1 MVAQPGTLT
10 DGTIVVLQKWLQGK
24 LPNATDLRVTPIDV
38 ETGGGASAELFFIK
52 AEYNDEEGS
61 QVKELTVRREDSQY
75 QLFLDASL
83 ERHGRILQAVNQ
95 YSSLPVPEC
104 IGYELDESII
114 GAPFLVMSRVY
125 GEVVKQFPNYNE
137 AGCLHD
143 YSPAKRY
150 DIWKNIIENLAALH
164 QLDWQ
169 KGFTFLNN
177 PARGAAGLDQYLNWF
192 YDWYQWTARG
202 RRQPIADMAMD
213 YLLAHR
219 PDSASVSVLW
229 GDPHQSNFMFD
240 ANDGSVSAILD
251 WELTALGPGEIDL
264 AYWLYFDE
272 HWCQIFK
279 AKRLDG
285 LPTRDEVIAIYEQ
298 AAGRKVSDMKFYDV
312 LASLRMVNIIRRT
325 IDRLIGSGVLKADSQ
340 AGVENFWTQHLARVL
355 GVDEPELH
363 PDFLDYLALMEGKS

>member
-1 MVAQPGTLT
+1 MVAQPGNL
-10 DGTIVVLQKWLQGK
+10 DASSIEVLEAWLEAK
-24 LPNATDLRVTPIDV
+24 LSNANDLRVSPINV
-38 ETGGGASAELFFIK
+38 ETGGGASAEMFFIK
-52 AEYNDEEGS
+52 VEYNDAQGP
-61 QVKELTVRREDSQY
+61 QVKELTVRCEDSQS

-104 IGYELDESII
+104 IGYELDESVL

-125 GEVVKQFPNYNE
+125 GEVVKQFPNYNDS
-137 AGCLHD
+137 GCLHE
-143 YSPAKRY
+143 YTPTKRY
-150 DIWKNIIENLAALH
+150 EVWKNIIQQLAALH

-169 KGFTFLNN
+169 KGFGFLAN
-177 PARGAAGLDQYLNWF
+177 PARGEAGLDQYLHWF
-192 YDWYQWTARG
+192 HDWHQWTANG

-213 YLLAHR
+213 YLLKNR
-219 PDSASVSVLW
+219 PDSACVSVLW
-229 GDPHQSNFMFD
+229 GDPHQSNFMFNPD
-240 ANDGSVSAILD
+240 NAAVSAILD

-272 HWCQIFK
+272 HWCEIFK
-279 AKRLDG
+279 AKRLEG
-285 LPTRDEVIAIYEQ
+285 LPTRDQVIAIYEQ
-298 AAGRKVSDMKFYDV
+298 AAGRKVCDMKFYDV

-325 IDRLIGSGVLKADSQ
+325 MDRLIASGRIKPGSQ

-363 PDFLDYLALMEGKS
+363 PDFLEYLDLMTGV